1 MDDYLRSWCLFVR
14 WLVEVAPSERAF
26 LEGFYLDIYTAR
38 AHNNGTVDKFIEE
51 VLAFP
56 HKQSAEDMQRFL
68 DPLIVHDTTDRL
80 PGITAPT
87 LVLAGGRDPTA
98 RPPLCRAVAD
108 LIPATEFEVMEEEA
122 HQPFQEVPDEWNR
135 RVDTFWQRVEAPG

>member
-1 MDDYLRSWCLFVR
+1 V
-14 WLVEVAPSERAF
+14 
-26 LEGFYLDIYTAR
+26 
-38 AHNNGTVDKFIEE
+38 
-51 VLAFP
+51 
-56 HKQSAEDMQRFL
+56 QRFL
-68 DPLIVHDTTDRL
+68 DALIVHDTTDRL
-80 PGITAPT
+80 PDVTAPT

-108 LIPATEFEVMEEEA
+108 LIPGAEFEVMEEEA